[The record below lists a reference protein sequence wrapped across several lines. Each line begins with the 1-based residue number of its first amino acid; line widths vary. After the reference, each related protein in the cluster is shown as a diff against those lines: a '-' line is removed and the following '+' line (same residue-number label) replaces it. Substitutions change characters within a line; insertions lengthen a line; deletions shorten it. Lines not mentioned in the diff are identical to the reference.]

1 MSGQPRSFGY
11 VVFQHEES
19 VNFAYKLLNGVQLH
33 GSKIRLQ
40 PHFMTKG
47 VIADGSQ
54 QDCPGVNRSDFAMAP
69 PSPSPAPLRRKM
81 EGNMVSYMGSLVYDW
96 LLSAGDKKLAE
107 KFKKEAK
114 PEPLPPNSPRLA
126 DIVKHYKETTPQKR
140 KAEPA
145 VNGNAKKAKKD
156 ESSSDDDSSED
167 EAPAAKAAPAPAKKE
182 APAKMDVDES
192 SDDDSSDE
200 EEEEKPAA
208 KPAAKPVAAKKEESS
223 SDEDSSDEEEEEAK
237 PAAKAPVAAKPAA
250 AKKESS
256 SEEESSDEEEE
267 TKPAAKPA
275 PAKAAAKKEETK
287 PAAKP

>member
-1 MSGQPRSFGY
+1 MSGQPRSFGF

-19 VNFAYKLLNGVQLH
+19 VNFAYKLLNGVELH
-33 GSKIRLQ
+33 GSKIRLE

-47 VIADGSQ
+47 GTIVDGGSAF
-54 QDCPGVNRSDFAMAP
+54 NRFASALAP

-167 EAPAAKAAPAPAKKE
+167 EAPAAKAAPASAKKE
-182 APAKMDVDES
+182 APAKMEVDES

-208 KPAAKPVAAKKEESS
+208 KPAAKTVAAKKEESS
-223 SDEDSSDEEEEEAK
+223 SDKDSSDEEEEAK
-237 PAAKAPVAAKPAA
+237 PAAKASAA
-250 AKKESS
+250 AK
-256 SEEESSDEEEE
+256 
-267 TKPAAKPA
+267 TV
-275 PAKAAAKKEETK
+275 AAKKEESSGRR
-287 PAAKP
+287 AATRRR